1 MIKENTSQIYREAKS
16 QLARLMANENL
27 TIEHRAVRTASFNTD
42 SRVLTLPIWTDMTGD
57 IYDTLVGHEVGHALD
72 TPAGTETILSAI
84 KSIDAQNMHGAKMFL
99 NVVEDA
105 RIEKIVRRRYPGM
118 RRSFSLGYKQLL
130 DRNFFGTIGRDLKTY
145 KLIDRVN
152 LYFKLGSAAIIDFSP
167 KEMELVRMVDNSES
181 FEDVV
186 AAAKALY
193 EHAKLHN
200 ENQPDEDD
208 DQDEGFDMY
217 PDDNG
222 SYYMESESS
231 DEDEEEESNDETDSI
246 SDESDEGD
254 ESDESDESDEG
265 DEGDESMSKSE
276 SDDEENGSDDEDSD
290 SDGTSDTEDEPID
303 DVGTAENN
311 PTSETQESW
320 ENQKNK
326 LLSGEVRGYQY
337 CNIPEVDGHKW
348 IVPYKQIHYG
358 NGKTGGGRIE
368 GLSTVV
374 QRETWSG
381 LRGPNEAERFAMLN
395 KFKNENA
402 PIISFMVKEFE
413 MRKAAEQYARQSI
426 AKTGVINT
434 NKLHTYK
441 YNDDIFRRI
450 TNVPTGKNHGL
461 VLILDWSGSMSDQI
475 TGTIE
480 QLINMALFCR
490 RVQIPF
496 EVFAFSDGYQPYPEQ
511 ANNFKYD
518 NGDMKITLGLS
529 LLQLLSSTMKPKEL
543 NDAMGNLLALGEN
556 FKPGDSGSRPIG
568 YFRLNG
574 TPLDGALLC
583 LPSIVNAF
591 RKRNKL
597 QIVNTI
603 ILTDGENSYSPEIND
618 KTYDTWGNKVL
629 VVRDKVSKAE
639 YTCAMYGGEEL
650 TKILLKNLEDRTNAN
665 VIGYYLVSGSI
676 RALKRTISSYFPDDF
691 ENAFNRFNEKRYVEI
706 TSKGYT
712 YYYVIK
718 GNSLQI
724 EAEELNIGRAT
735 SAKAIAKAFGK
746 YSKNKLDNRVMLS
759 RFIEK
764 ISA

>member
-1 MIKENTSQIYREAKS
+1 MIEKKTTTIHREAKS

-27 TIEHRAVRTASFNTD
+27 TVEHRAVRTASFDTEK
-42 SRVLTLPIWTDMTGD
+42 RILTLPIWTDMTGD

-72 TPAGTETILSAI
+72 TPARAETILSAI
-84 KSIDAQNMHGAKMFL
+84 NSIDAKNKYGAKMFL

-118 RRSFSLGYKQLL
+118 RRSFSLGYKELL

-167 KEMELVRMVDNSES
+167 EEMKLVRMVDNSES

-193 EHAKLHN
+193 QYAKDN
-200 ENQPDEDD
+200 KEDQPDQDG
-208 DQDEGFDMY
+208 DQDEGYDMY
-217 PDDNG
+217 PDDDG
-222 SYYMESESS
+222 DYYTESKSS
-231 DEDEEEESNDETDSI
+231 DEDEEKESGDETDST
-246 SDESDEGD
+246 SVKNDGGD
-254 ESDESDESDEG
+254 ESDSN
-265 DEGDESMSKSE
+265 KSE
-276 SDDEENGSDDEDSD
+276 SGDEETKTAEDNSD
-290 SDGTSDTEDEPID
+290 SKKTSNSGDEPID

-320 ENQKNK
+320 ENQKDK
-326 LLSGEVRGYQY
+326 LLSGAVRGYYY
-337 CNIPEVDGHKW
+337 CNIPEIDGHNW
-348 IVPYKQIHYG
+348 IVPYEQVHYG
-358 NGKTGGGRIE
+358 KGDVE
-368 GLSTVV
+368 GLNTVLM
-374 QRETWSG
+374 RKSG
-381 LRGPNEAERFAMLN
+381 YSGFKGPNEAERFSMLN
-395 KFKNENA
+395 KFKIENS

-461 VLILDWSGSMSDQI
+461 VLILDWSGSMYSHI
-475 TGTIE
+475 KGTIE
-480 QLINMALFCR
+480 QLINMAFFCR

-496 EVFAFSDGYQPYPEQ
+496 EVFAFSDSYQPYPEK
-511 ANNFKYD
+511 AGNFKYD
-518 NGDMKITLGLS
+518 DGDMMVARGLS
-529 LLQLLSSTMKPKEL
+529 LLQLLSSTMKTKEL

-556 FKPGDSGSRPIG
+556 FRRGIHDGRPIAP
-568 YFRLNG
+568 FHLNG

-603 ILTDGENSYSPEIND
+603 ILTDGDNSYVPEIYNPTSD
-618 KTYDTWGNKVL
+618 SWVNR
-629 VVRDKVSKAE
+629 VVVIRDKVTKSE
-639 YTCAMYGGEEL
+639 YTSHMYDRSDI
-650 TKILLKNLEDRTNAN
+650 TKILLKNLESRTNAN
-665 VIGYYLVSGSI
+665 VIGYYLVSGSS
-676 RALKRTISSYFPDDF
+676 RTMRQTISSYFPNDS
-691 ENAFNRFNEKRYVEI
+691 EMAFNKFNEKRYVEI
-706 TSKGYT
+706 TNKGYT

-718 GNSLQI
+718 GDSLQI
-724 EAEELNIGRAT
+724 ETGELNIGHAT

-759 RFIEK
+759 KFIEK
-764 ISA
+764 IA

>member
-1 MIKENTSQIYREAKS
+1 MIEKKTPTIHREAKS

-27 TIEHRAVRTASFNTD
+27 TVEHRAVRTASFDTN

-72 TPAGTETILSAI
+72 TPAGGDAILSAI
-84 KSIDAQNMHGAKMFL
+84 KEIDANNMRGAKMFL

-193 EHAKLHN
+193 QYAKDN
-200 ENQPDEDD
+200 KEDQPDQNG
-208 DQDEGFDMY
+208 DQDEGYDMY

-222 SYYMESESS
+222 DYYMENESS
-231 DEDEEEESNDETDSI
+231 DGDEE
-246 SDESDEGD
+246 DESDD
-254 ESDESDESDEG
+254 ETGSSSDRDDED
-265 DEGDESMSKSE
+265 DESMSKSE
-276 SDDEENGSDDEDSD
+276 AEDGKDGSDDEDSD
-290 SDGTSDTEDEPID
+290 SEDTSDSEDEPID
-303 DVGTAENN
+303 DVGTPENN

-320 ENQKNK
+320 ENQKDK
-326 LLSGEVRGYQY
+326 LLSGAVRGYLY
-337 CNIPEVDGHKW
+337 CNIPEIDGHNW

-358 NGKTGGGRIE
+358 NGKTGEDRID

-374 QRETWSG
+374 SGESWSG

-395 KFKNENA
+395 KFKSENA

-461 VLILDWSGSMSDQI
+461 VLILDWSGSMGQQI

-480 QLINMALFCR
+480 QLLNMALFCR

-496 EVFAFSDGYQPYPEQ
+496 EVFAFSDGYHPHPEQ
-511 ANNFKYD
+511 ASNFKYD
-518 NGDMKITLGLS
+518 NGDMMISYGLS

-556 FKPGDSGSRPIG
+556 FKPGNRNSRPIG
-568 YFRLNG
+568 YFHLNG

-618 KTYDTWGNKVL
+618 KEYARWGNKVL
-629 VVRDKVSKAE
+629 VIRDKVTKAE
-639 YTCAMYGGEEL
+639 YTCSMHGGEEL
-650 TKILLKNLEDRTNAN
+650 TKILLKNLEARTNAN
-665 VIGYYLVSGSI
+665 VIGYYLVSGSS
-676 RALKRTISSYFPDDF
+676 RTLRQAISPYFPDDI
-691 ENAFNRFNEKRYVEI
+691 EKAFNKFNEKRYVEI
-706 TSKGYT
+706 TSRGYT

-724 EAEELNIGRAT
+724 ETEELDIGRAT